1 MPTDSSASFKA
12 KYEALILDWSTE
24 LKVVKRDVGEIIKE
38 NQTYYFTVT
47 FEDIPES
54 FDAESK
60 FPIETVG
67 SVAGDTIDKME
78 NGQQYMT
85 FSPEGEAAFTMKKD
99 GVLTIYG
106 LEPGT
111 KFSITEVDWDTTSE
125 MSASVV
131 NGKNPAVDTEVRV
144 VSGMTNTQW
153 RSEPDFTR
161 TDVIIET
168 NYPKATPPEETEP
181 TEPSETTEPSE
192 STEPSSSETTAP
204 PVSTNPTRPSDG
216 TSPNTGDYL
225 LPVWVL
231 LLLMSGMFLAAL
243 VCWDRKRVRK

>member
-1 MPTDSSASFKA
+1 
-12 KYEALILDWSTE
+12 
-24 LKVVKRDVGEIIKE
+24 
-38 NQTYYFTVT
+38 
-47 FEDIPES
+47 
-54 FDAESK
+54 
-60 FPIETVG
+60 
-67 SVAGDTIDKME
+67 
-78 NGQQYMT
+78 MT

-144 VSGMTNTQW
+144 VSGMTNPQW

-168 NYPKATPPEETEP
+168 NYPKATPPEE
-181 TEPSETTEPSE
+181 
-192 STEPSSSETTAP
+192 TEPSSSETTAP